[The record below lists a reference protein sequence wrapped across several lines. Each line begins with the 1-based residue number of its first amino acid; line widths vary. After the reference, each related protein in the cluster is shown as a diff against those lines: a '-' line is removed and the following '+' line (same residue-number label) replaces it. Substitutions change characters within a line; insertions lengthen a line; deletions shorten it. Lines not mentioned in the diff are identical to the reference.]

1 LVVAWTK
8 AYGREPDASD
18 ASDHATKAVE
28 ALLLP
33 VVVPKQAQAKIGQV
47 VGELASKGHQWDLGL
62 RVNQT
67 DPPGPRRS
75 PLWVRSS

>member
-1 LVVAWTK
+1 VAWTK

-18 ASDHATKAVE
+18 ASDHAIKAVE

-47 VGELASKGHQWDLGL
+47 VGEPPSKGHQWDLGL